1 MRGESPQALRRAI
14 LRRMKRLI
22 RAVIPSVCLLLAAQ
36 TSFAELTRVE
46 VTSRAD
52 IAGAPYE
59 KIVGK
64 AFFAV
69 DPRDPRNKVIADI
82 DRAPVNQSGRVEF
95 SSDIYI
101 LRPKDTTLSNGIALV
116 EVLNRGRKLVMNG
129 FTRGGSNDPA
139 SSADLGDAFLLGRG
153 FTLVW
158 VGWEFD
164 IRRADGLMKIDVPSA
179 QNVADMVRADFI
191 PNDAHEQQTVGD
203 LVGYTPLDAA
213 SAENRLS
220 VRDNQFDTPVDIA
233 RDRWTLAANQVTL
246 RGGFEP
252 GRIYQL
258 SYRARELPISGLGFA
273 AFRDVASWIRNA
285 PDALVRTRQTLAFGS
300 SQSGRF
306 LRSFLYYGFN
316 ADEKGR
322 QVYDAAWMHIA
333 GAAGLSVNARG
344 ATPTSLTMYDITRF
358 PYANQATRDPISG
371 RVEGLLDNE
380 RARDHQPKTFFT
392 NTSVEYWGGG
402 RAAALI
408 HASPDGTQDLT
419 LGDNTRV
426 YYLTGAQHGPARFP
440 TKVNQGQQPD
450 NPLEYWWTMRALM
463 VAMEKWMKDG
473 TAPPISRYPK
483 LADGSLVPVDKVA
496 FPALAKVQSPK
507 RIPAIQRDGKKVP
520 FLVPQV
526 DADGNETAGVRT
538 AESLVP
544 LATYTGWNFRNRS
557 IGGPA
562 LLVSL
567 LGSRIP
573 FARTAVEASASG
585 DPRKPI
591 ADRYASRE
599 AYLSAAK
606 SVAADLVKGGYL
618 LSQDVEHVM
627 TRMAEQWDATA
638 AR

>member
-1 MRGESPQALRRAI
+1 
-14 LRRMKRLI
+14 MKQLLH
-22 RAVIPSVCLLLAAQ
+22 AVVVSATFVLLASG

-52 IAGAPYE
+52 ITGAPYE

-69 DPRDPRNKVIADI
+69 NPGDPRNRVIADV
-82 DRAPVNQSGRVEF
+82 DKAPVNAAGRVEF
-95 SSDIYI
+95 SSDLYI
-101 LRPKDTTLSNGIALV
+101 LRPKDATRSNGIALV
-116 EVLNRGRKLVMNG
+116 EVLNRGRKLVLNG
-129 FTRGGSNDPA
+129 FTRGATNDPVSA
-139 SSADLGDAFLLGRG
+139 ADLGDAFLLERG

-164 IRRADGLMKIDVPSA
+164 IRRVDGLMKIDVPSA
-179 QNVADMVRADFI
+179 RGVADTVHGDFI

-203 LVGYTPLDAA
+203 LVGYTPLDPAA
-213 SAENRLS
+213 AENRLT
-220 VRDNQFDTPVDIA
+220 VRDGQFDTPVDIA
-233 RDRWTLAANQVTL
+233 RDRWTLAGNQVTL

-258 SYRARELPISGLGFA
+258 SYRPREFPISGLGLA
-273 AFRDVASWIRNA
+273 AFRDVASWIKHA
-285 PDALVRTRQTLAFGS
+285 PDALVRTRQALAFGS

-306 LRSFLYYGFN
+306 LRTFLYHGFN
-316 ADEKGR
+316 ADEQGR

-344 ATPTSLTMYDITRF
+344 ATPTSLTMYEITRF

-371 RVEGLLDNE
+371 RVEGLLDND

-392 NTSVEYWGGG
+392 NTSVEYWGSG
-402 RAAALI
+402 RSAALV
-408 HASPDGTQDLT
+408 HTSPDGTKDLV
-419 LGDNTRV
+419 LGENTRV

-440 TKVNQGQQPD
+440 TRVNQGQQPD

-463 VAMEKWMKDG
+463 AGMERWVKEG
-473 TAPPISRYPK
+473 TPPPPSRYPK
-483 LADGSLVPVDKVA
+483 LADGSLVPVEKFS
-496 FPALAKVQSPK
+496 FPKLTNVQSPSA
-507 RIPAIQRDGKKVP
+507 IPAIQRDGKRVP

-557 IGGPA
+557 LGGPT

-573 FARTAVEASASG
+573 FPRTSAEASATG
-585 DPRKPI
+585 DPRKPV
-591 ADRYASRE
+591 ADRYASRD
-599 AYLSAAK
+599 AYVTAAK
-606 SVAADLVKGGYL
+606 GVAERLVSDRYL
-618 LSQDVEHVM
+618 LAPDVEHVM
-627 TRMAEQWDATA
+627 RRMAEQWEASGG
-638 AR
+638 R